1 MEMSE
6 KLGVQVNEV
15 ERVQRKKTAKK
26 SEKDSARMKGE
37 DFKKQ
42 RSRAGLLKASTMGKD
57 AAKKTRHKSAKV
69 PLSESA
75 MVSKQSKK
83 TTQRKCGICW
93 QPGHTRATCSMPMTT
108 KRKVDELLDWE
119 HETIAA
125 PLSKKAR
132 SVTLF
137 DW

>member
-1 MEMSE
+1 MLNSIVVDPEI
-6 KLGVQVNEV
+6 
-15 ERVQRKKTAKK
+15 
-26 SEKDSARMKGE
+26 MKRDE
-37 DFKKQ
+37 FKY
-42 RSRAGLLKASTMGKD
+42 
-57 AAKKTRHKSAKV
+57 AKV

-83 TTQRKCGICW
+83 KTQRKCGICR

-119 HETIAA
+119 HEHETIAA

-132 SVTLF
+132 SVILF